1 MSTFRGRAPSGLISR
16 ETGNYAYLKENGEN
30 LLDFGKNYRIL
41 DVHCWVGYC
50 GANCCTELIKVDEE
64 EGDENG

>member
-1 MSTFRGRAPSGLISR
+1 MENKFIFYWTEMSSKLYSNKI
-16 ETGNYAYLKENGEN
+16 
-30 LLDFGKNYRIL
+30 
-41 DVHCWVGYC
+41 CWVGYC

>member
-1 MSTFRGRAPSGLISR
+1 M
-16 ETGNYAYLKENGEN
+16 
-30 LLDFGKNYRIL
+30 DFGKNYRIL

>member
-1 MSTFRGRAPSGLISR
+1 M
-16 ETGNYAYLKENGEN
+16 
-30 LLDFGKNYRIL
+30 DFGKNYRIP

-50 GANCCTELIKVDEE
+50 GANCCTELIKVDEK